1 MKPLILS
8 LAVFLLAACPAPQA
22 ADKASSPAENPA
34 MPNDTVSI
42 PQMRANAE
50 ARLAAYDYH
59 NAAYWAYELKRRG
72 EPLPPHLQQVLDEEQ
87 FVPDQPVSTASTY
100 YLRPERVA
108 ELTAKAENDDRR
120 AAERLYWFYL
130 FVGPEPGKNDPQAAE
145 YWRKKAGIEE

>member
-1 MKPLILS
+1 MKPPILP
-8 LAVFLLAACPAPQA
+8 LTVFLLAACPAPQA
-22 ADKASSPAENPA
+22 ADKAPSPADPT
-34 MPNDTVSI
+34 MPNETVSI
-42 PQMRANAE
+42 SQMRANAE

-72 EPLPPHLQQVLDEEQ
+72 ESLPPHLQQVLDEEQ

-108 ELTAKAENDDRR
+108 ELTAKAENGDHR

-130 FVGPEPGKNDPQAAE
+130 FVGPEPGKTDPQAAE
-145 YWRKKAGIEE
+145 Y

>member
-1 MKPLILS
+1 MKPLILP
-8 LAVFLLAACPAPQA
+8 LAVFLLAACPVPQA
-22 ADKASSPAENPA
+22 ADKVSSPAENPA
-34 MPNDTVSI
+34 MPNETVSI
-42 PQMRANAE
+42 SQMRANAE

-72 EPLPPHLQQVLDEEQ
+72 EPLPPNLQQVLDEEQ

-100 YLRPERVA
+100 YLRPERVT
-108 ELTAKAENDDRR
+108 ELTAKAENGDRR

-130 FVGPEPGKNDPQAAE
+130 FVGPEPGKTNPQAAE

>member
-1 MKPLILS
+1 MKPPILL
-8 LAVFLLAACPAPQA
+8 LAVFLLAVCPAPQA
-22 ADKASSPAENPA
+22 ADKAPSPADPT
-34 MPNDTVSI
+34 MPNETVSI
-42 PQMRANAE
+42 SQMRANAE

-72 EPLPPHLQQVLDEEQ
+72 ESLPPHLQQVLDEEQ

-108 ELTAKAENDDRR
+108 ELTAKAENGDHR

-130 FVGPEPGKNDPQAAE
+130 FVGPEPGKTDPQAAE
-145 YWRKKAGIEE
+145 Y

>member
-1 MKPLILS
+1 MKPPILP

-22 ADKASSPAENPA
+22 ADKASSPAENLA
-34 MPNDTVSI
+34 MPNEAVSI

-50 ARLAAYDYH
+50 ERLAAYDYH

-72 EPLPPHLQQVLDEEQ
+72 EHLPPHLQQVLDEEQ

-108 ELTAKAENDDRR
+108 ELTAKAENGDRR

-130 FVGPEPGKNDPQAAE
+130 FVGPEPGKTDSQAAE
-145 YWRKKAGIEE
+145 YWRKKARIEE

>member
-1 MKPLILS
+1 MKPPILL

-22 ADKASSPAENPA
+22 ADKASSPADPA
-34 MPNDTVSI
+34 MPNEAVSI

-50 ARLAAYDYH
+50 ERLAAYDYH
-59 NAAYWAYELKRRG
+59 NAAYWAYELKRCG

-87 FVPDQPVSTASTY
+87 FVPDQPVSTASAY

-108 ELTAKAENDDRR
+108 ELTAKAENGDRR

-130 FVGPEPGKNDPQAAE
+130 FVGLEPGKTDPQAAE
-145 YWRKKAGIEE
+145 YWRKKAGIEK

>member
-1 MKPLILS
+1 MKPPILP
-8 LAVFLLAACPAPQA
+8 LTVFLLTACPAPQT
-22 ADKASSPAENPA
+22 ADKAPSPADPA
-34 MPNDTVSI
+34 MPTETVSI

-50 ARLAAYDYH
+50 ERLAAYDYH

-72 EPLPPHLQQVLDEEQ
+72 ESLPPHLQQVLDEEQ

-108 ELTAKAENDDRR
+108 ELTAKAENGDRR

-130 FVGPEPGKNDPQAAE
+130 FVGPEPGKTDPQAAE

>member
-1 MKPLILS
+1 
-8 LAVFLLAACPAPQA
+8 
-22 ADKASSPAENPA
+22 
-34 MPNDTVSI
+34 MPNETVSI

-108 ELTAKAENDDRR
+108 ELTAKAENGDRR

-130 FVGPEPGKNDPQAAE
+130 LVGPEPGKTDPQAAE

>member
-1 MKPLILS
+1 MKPPILP
-8 LAVFLLAACPAPQA
+8 LTVFLLAACPAPQT
-22 ADKASSPAENPA
+22 ADKAPSPADPA
-34 MPNDTVSI
+34 MPNETVSI

-50 ARLAAYDYH
+50 ERLAAYDYH

-72 EPLPPHLQQVLDEEQ
+72 ESLPPHLQKVLDEEQ

-108 ELTAKAENDDRR
+108 ELTAKAENGDRR

-130 FVGPEPGKNDPQAAE
+130 FVGPEPDKTDPQAAE

>member
-1 MKPLILS
+1 MKPLILL

-22 ADKASSPAENPA
+22 ADKASSPAENPT
-34 MPNDTVSI
+34 MPNEAVSI

-50 ARLAAYDYH
+50 ARLAVYDYH

-72 EPLPPHLQQVLDEEQ
+72 ESLPPHLQKVLDEEQ
-87 FVPDQPVSTASTY
+87 FVLSTASTY

-108 ELTAKAENDDRR
+108 ELTAKAENGDRR

-130 FVGPEPGKNDPQAAE
+130 FVGPEPGKTDPQAAE